1 MPIYEYTCRDCG
13 HDFELFVRSAAAIAQ
28 SACPHC
34 QSARIDKHFST
45 FASTQ
50 HTLGGSSAAN
60 SAPNCA
66 GPV

>member
-13 HDFELFVRSAAAIAQ
+13 HDFELFVRSAAALGN
-28 SACPHC
+28 CPNC
-34 QSARIDKHFST
+34 QSARIEKHFST

-50 HTLGGSSAAN
+50 RTLGGSVAAN
-60 SAPNCA
+60 PAPNCA